1 MFLDLK
7 LQKLDNEYKNL
18 IQDILKFVT
27 ILIVFNFFMFISN
40 PKNNVFMGG
49 NYIEFIIYIVL
60 GLLTHGLVFS
70 KVIKFD

>member
-7 LQKLDNEYKNL
+7 LQKLDDEYKIL

-40 PKNNVFMGG
+40 PKNNVFMGR
-49 NYIEFIIYIVL
+49 NYIEFVVYIVL
-60 GLLTHGLVFS
+60 GLLTHGLVVS
-70 KVIKFD
+70 KIIKFD